1 MGNRCPAQVRMVPA
15 GLGLQ
20 RTNYKAGGQ
29 GQGPTTADAGRCR
42 AWGWEQTGHAPVGTA
57 RDGGT
62 RHQSLKEKG
71 EVEASTGGWG
81 AFKGR
86 EQASIL
92 TALYYHFHLSLRFPR
107 GHECPV
113 GQPPQP
119 ASLLGQRLEWRGP
132 LWIVSSHRA
141 WACMAGT
148 GGHGCNCHLLCSSGE
163 ARLST
168 NLGGVSCRWHLMPQ
182 AQWGCLPQATGLL
195 AGESELGRCP
205 VASVPHA
212 LPSYVSLAFSPPD

>member
-1 MGNRCPAQVRMVPA
+1 MGNRRPTQVGMVPA

-20 RTNYKAGGQ
+20 RTNYKGGGQ
-29 GQGPTTADAGRCR
+29 GQGPTTADAGRCW

-62 RHQSLKEKG
+62 RHQSLKKG

-81 AFKGR
+81 GIQR
-86 EQASIL
+86 EGAGKYPNL
-92 TALYYHFHLSLRFPR
+92 TLLPFSPFPQVSQEAWVPC
-107 GHECPV
+107 GAV
-113 GQPPQP
+113 PPP
-119 ASLLGQRLEWRGP
+119 ARLLGQRLEWREP
-132 LWIVSSHRA
+132 LSIVSSHRA

-148 GGHGCNCHLLCSSGE
+148 GGHGCNCHLVCSSGE

-168 NLGGVSCRWHLMPQ
+168 NLGGVRCRWHLMPQ
-182 AQWGCLPQATGLL
+182 VQWGCLPQATGLL

-212 LPSYVSLAFSPPD
+212 LPS